1 MNRIAPKTNYQLNII
16 FNMNAITH
24 LRRTEALR
32 NTTYIRR
39 NNKGYRLV
47 NGNLIPEAEFQAA
60 NKLPVRLHMCK
71 ENPCNKSKYLD
82 V

>member
-1 MNRIAPKTNYQLNII
+1 
-16 FNMNAITH
+16 MNAQEH
-24 LRRTEALR
+24 CKRVYALKYA
-32 NTTYIRR
+32 TYIRR
-39 NNKGYRLV
+39 NGKGYRLV
-47 NGNLIPEAEFQAA
+47 DGNLMPEAEFQAA